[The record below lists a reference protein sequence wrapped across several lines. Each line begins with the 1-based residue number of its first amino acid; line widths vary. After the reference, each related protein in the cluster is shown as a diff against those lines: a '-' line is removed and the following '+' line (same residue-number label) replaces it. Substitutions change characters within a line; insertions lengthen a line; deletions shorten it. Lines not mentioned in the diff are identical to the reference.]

1 MNLIVSQIYYR
12 IIKWEN
18 FSKTYLKN
26 QLFKKSVNADYPALF
41 KEIKVNNED
50 PKFSVGD
57 RVRISKHKNIFTKAC
72 TENWSREIFVIDSV
86 LSINLWIYRIKDL
99 KSERILGR
107 FMKKNCCWL
116 SFKRVNF
123 QNWIVKWDIS
133 QSSIRL

>member
-26 QLFKKSVNADYPALF
+26 QLFKKSVNADYPALS
-41 KEIKVNNED
+41 KEIKANNED

-107 FMKKNCCWL
+107 FMKKNCFWL

-123 QNWIVKWDIS
+123 QNWIVKWDTS
-133 QSSIRL
+133 QSSITL